1 MTASS
6 TRLIRI
12 LMTTNVWL
20 RAGPLSVT
28 SAAFLRQ
35 HSMRSKVLVRRC
47 SNQPPLMENRS
58 RLVVVAHSE
67 STVALRPRRRCR
79 PRLQPKLGLPRI
91 LNRSIRSRLSALQNP
106 PLKARATLTTIVL
119 PQLKVAR
126 RSTLSQRTMRR
137 TFAVAQIATSS
148 SSSTCLITKLITPTT
163 PATTELQ
170 RALTRRHVT
179 SSRWQTTASTPEI

>member
-1 MTASS
+1 
-6 TRLIRI
+6 
-12 LMTTNVWL
+12 VWL

-28 SAAFLRQ
+28 SAVFLRQ
-35 HSMRSKVLVRRC
+35 HLMRSKVPVRRC
-47 SNQPPLMENRS
+47 SHQPRLTDNRS

-67 STVALRPRRRCR
+67 STAALPPRRWCR
-79 PRLQPKLGLPRI
+79 PRLQPKLGLLRT
-91 LNRSIRSRLSALQNP
+91 LNRSIRSRLSALQSP
-106 PLKARATLTTIVL
+106 PLKARATPTTIAL
-119 PQLKVAR
+119 PQLKEAR

-148 SSSTCLITKLITPTT
+148 SSSTCLITKLTTTTT

-170 RALTRRHVT
+170 KALTRRHAT